1 MLRRRFLRSGAA
13 AVAAP
18 AVLPLLPH
26 RLCALTGDR
35 ARPMVADEL
44 RLNANENPLGPSARA
59 REAAVAA
66 MDQANRYPTEL
77 PRPLREALA
86 LKHGV
91 GVDGIVLGNGSTELI
106 QVVIQASALDGL
118 TIVSPMPTFDDV
130 GRYAAPSRVRVVDVP
145 LTADHQHD
153 LEAMRLAVRR
163 ITGPALVYVCNP
175 NNPTG
180 TVTSCD
186 DVEALLDRLPP
197 DVVVLVDEAY
207 FEYVE
212 SAGYRSFDRRAYER
226 TNVVVLRTFSKV
238 YGMAGMRLGYA
249 IAHPETAPRL
259 RAFATDVNADQLVL
273 AAALASLE
281 EDGHVRRS
289 LEANRAAK
297 RELQHT
303 LDELGIESLPSHANF
318 LMHRIRG
325 DLATYVSR
333 MREAGA
339 RVGRPFPPMLGH
351 NRISLGTPDEM
362 SRFGDILRSF
372 RAKDWV

>member
-186 DVEALLDRLPP
+186 DVEALLDR
-197 DVVVLVDEAY
+197 
-207 FEYVE
+207 
-212 SAGYRSFDRRAYER
+212 
-226 TNVVVLRTFSKV
+226 
-238 YGMAGMRLGYA
+238 
-249 IAHPETAPRL
+249 
-259 RAFATDVNADQLVL
+259 
-273 AAALASLE
+273 
-281 EDGHVRRS
+281 
-289 LEANRAAK
+289 
-297 RELQHT
+297 
-303 LDELGIESLPSHANF
+303 
-318 LMHRIRG
+318 
-325 DLATYVSR
+325 
-333 MREAGA
+333 
-339 RVGRPFPPMLGH
+339 
-351 NRISLGTPDEM
+351 
-362 SRFGDILRSF
+362 
-372 RAKDWV
+372 